1 MQSMCRYTRPYLFI
15 SFPFAFF
22 FSLIIFAKVEGPG
35 SQARADQTWAVNTV
49 ILIWMITTSR
59 WLSSTG
65 EYKLIVWLVTAFSA
79 TLMSSYICDVVFALG
94 GSNDARWSGKKAS
107 TNPIDMHPL
116 SRVAVNG
123 MVLHGK
129 MCKCIMKMISNS
141 GWLEDFNSYCPPWQD
156 M

>member
-1 MQSMCRYTRPYLFI
+1 MVEDVRRAAHAYPDSTR
-15 SFPFAFF
+15 
-22 FSLIIFAKVEGPG
+22 V
-35 SQARADQTWAVNTV
+35 AVK
-49 ILIWMITTSR
+49 IWN
-59 WLSSTG
+59 
-65 EYKLIVWLVTAFSA
+65 
-79 TLMSSYICDVVFALG
+79 DVVFALG

-141 GWLEDFNSYCPPWQD
+141 G
-156 M
+156 